1 MLENLEIKPR
11 KRNCAVRTL
20 MESLS
25 EADQAILTKNLL
37 DKNVPH
43 YALQQAL
50 KGVGVKIADST
61 ITRHR
66 TGECSCS
73 RI

>member
-1 MLENLEIKPR
+1 MLENLEIKGR

-20 MESLS
+20 MESLNES
-25 EADQAILTKNLL
+25 DQAILSSNLL
-37 DKNVPH
+37 DKSVRH

-50 KGVGVKIADST
+50 KRVGVTIADSS

-66 TGECSCS
+66 LAECSCS

>member
-1 MLENLEIKPR
+1 MLENLEIKGR

-20 MESLS
+20 MESLGES
-25 EADQAILTKNLL
+25 DQAILLSNLL
-37 DKNVPH
+37 DKSIPH

-50 KGVGVKIADST
+50 KRVGVTIADSS

-66 TGECSCS
+66 VAECSCS

>member
-25 EADQAILTKNLL
+25 ESDLEILTSNLL
-37 DKNVPH
+37 DRAIPH

-50 KGVGVKIADST
+50 KRVGVTIADSS

-66 TGECSCS
+66 TGECSCL
-73 RI
+73 RT

>member
-20 MESLS
+20 METLS
-25 EADQAILTKNLL
+25 ESDLEILTRVLL
-37 DKNVPH
+37 DKNVAH

-66 TGECSCS
+66 TGECSCL
-73 RI
+73 RT